1 MEHITDI
8 TKLKAGEYLSETQYY
23 RIITV
28 AEDTIEVQNERGL
41 RFKVAPHIIAEGIYT
56 AHQYRREEI
65 VNKTEIATIFH
76 NVDNT
81 VFSVNFNKQLKERD
95 AREALLD
102 LYTEMEGQ
110 NITKQEYE
118 QKVKDIVKSTY
129 QGEERTLV
137 GYKLGVDEN
146 LGRSLVIDLEQK
158 YGDKEYDQRIRL
170 VDHRTIN
177 WLIYKN
183 VRYVV
188 K

>member
-8 TKLKAGEYLSETQYY
+8 SKIKAGDYLSETQYY
-23 RIITV
+23 RVISVTP
-28 AEDTIEVQNERGL
+28 DTIEVQNERGL
-41 RFKVAPHIIAEGIYT
+41 RFKIAPHIVGEGIYT

-65 VNKTEIATIFH
+65 VTKTEIATIFH
-76 NVDNT
+76 NIDNT
-81 VFSVNFNKQLKERD
+81 VFTVNFNKQMREKDARD
-95 AREALLD
+95 ALLG
-102 LYTEMEGQ
+102 LYANIGGQ
-110 NITKQEYE
+110 LISQQEYE
-118 QKVKDIVKSTY
+118 QKVKEIVKSTY

-137 GYKLGVDEN
+137 GYKFGVDEN